1 MILVSGQEPVF
12 TENDICTCTPFF
24 TFLNYASHLDS
35 ESVTHSIYDKFISI
49 IKQAMEMEFCETQLG
64 INILDLPNE
73 VLLKIF
79 SNLSPE
85 DIYKNVALVCN
96 RFLEVTRSS
105 KLPRLVTIP
114 SYTSIHQLAQTV
126 ENCLNKNP
134 FSKFDIE
141 HLSINSPD
149 DSEPLFQVAPFIM
162 KMKISL
168 DFDWKASDL
177 PFFQSL
183 ETLYIEDTYHR
194 VKHINGIWKMF
205 PNLTNLEIVLFD
217 YINGEESRSRTL
229 NLVLGLDPPSPESPI
244 PREVSKN

>member
-1 MILVSGQEPVF
+1 MNLPVF
-12 TENDICTCTPFF
+12 DKVV
-24 TFLNYASHLDS
+24 TFS
-35 ESVTHSIYDKFISI
+35 EL
-49 IKQAMEMEFCETQLG
+49 AMEMEHFESGLG

-73 VLLKIF
+73 VLIKIF

-85 DIYKNVALVCN
+85 DIYKNVALVCS
-96 RFLEVTRSS
+96 RFLEVTRSP

-114 SYTSIHQLAQTV
+114 SYTSIYQLVQTV

-134 FSKFDIE
+134 LSKFDIE
-141 HLSINSPD
+141 HLNIKSPD

-168 DFDWKASDL
+168 DFDWKASDF
-177 PFFQSL
+177 PFFESL